1 MDGKTQKENSQ
12 ERESPILG
20 EYLNINNK
28 QAVLPNGRNRKKE
41 VVGVSVPSVRKLQ
54 PKNFLQLNPFDVVC
68 NARL

>member
-1 MDGKTQKENSQ
+1 M
-12 ERESPILG
+12 
-20 EYLNINNK
+20 NINNK